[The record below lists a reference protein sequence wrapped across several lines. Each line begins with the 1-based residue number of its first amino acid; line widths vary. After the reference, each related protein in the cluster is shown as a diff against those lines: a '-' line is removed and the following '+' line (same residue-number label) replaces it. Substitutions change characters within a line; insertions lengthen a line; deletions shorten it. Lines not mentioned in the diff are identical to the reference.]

1 MSASTGKS
9 PTGLTLISGAGGAV
23 VGVLVAT
30 ACWAATGRFLWYSW
44 VFAPLV
50 LGLAGVGFAA
60 MASRSVWFEHT
71 TLYRHWTGLLGR
83 TAGRPAIY
91 VFLVAFAAAGVTVG
105 AVPLVGNRP
114 GTSWDVPFT
123 GDPTEYEPILRDLQ
137 SDNEEQRRNA
147 LQMLD
152 WHPLPQRDIGPARD
166 RVREQLLR
174 LAGDGRVPADD
185 RAKALSAMKQYGR
198 PTDIAALEALRGAI
212 KSADPDD
219 KGGLAY
225 DCDRAVDAIRRAAP
239 GGS

>member
-1 MSASTGKS
+1 MSASMRKS
-9 PTGLTLISGAGGAV
+9 PAGITLIAGAAGSV
-23 VGVLVAT
+23 VGILVAT

-50 LGLAGVGFAA
+50 LGLAGIGFAA
-60 MASRSVWFEHT
+60 MASQSAWFEHT

-105 AVPLVGNRP
+105 AVPLMGNRP

-123 GDPTEYEPILRDLQ
+123 GDPSEYEPILRDLQ
-137 SDNEEQRRNA
+137 SDNEEHRRNA
-147 LQMLD
+147 VELLD
-152 WHPLPQRDIGPARD
+152 WHPLPKRDIGPSRD

-174 LAGDGRVPADD
+174 LASDERVPADD

-198 PTDIAALEALRGAI
+198 PADIAALEDLRGAI
-212 KSADPDD
+212 KNADPDD

-225 DCDRAVDAIRRAAP
+225 DCGRTVDAIRRAAP